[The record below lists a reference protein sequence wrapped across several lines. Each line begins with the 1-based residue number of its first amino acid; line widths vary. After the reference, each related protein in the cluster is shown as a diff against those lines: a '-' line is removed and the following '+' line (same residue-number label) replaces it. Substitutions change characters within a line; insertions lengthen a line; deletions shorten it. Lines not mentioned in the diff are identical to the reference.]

1 MVFDMQAWMDAFAGA
16 DDLKFREMRVLLVM
30 QRYATS
36 STGRDVRPGLA
47 AVAAFSGVSLG
58 NLRGKDGVIQSL
70 VEKGWLVRVREAT
83 LTRPAEYA
91 LGFGSHR
98 ARPVPSPRVREGEG
112 QVDEVGGPQTGDQ
125 VPNLGTSPNW
135 GGGGPQTGA
144 GGGPQTGAG
153 VVPKLGTLPTQ
164 DLHKDLHT
172 TLTAREAVDVEVV
185 DAVVE
190 DEPTLDLVQA
200 AVAKADAQIEAA
212 TLLGRRLADS
222 LKDRGIPPAY
232 TRQWTNEMCRI
243 LESGATPHQVEYII
257 DYLPSDTF
265 WSGLVV
271 DAKYFADKYPKLVA
285 AARSHVHK
293 QVNAERPAWMQERER
308 RRAAAQHE
316 PS

>member
-1 MVFDMQAWMDAFAGA
+1 
-16 DDLKFREMRVLLVM
+16 MR
-30 QRYATS
+30 
-36 STGRDVRPGLA
+36 
-47 AVAAFSGVSLG
+47 
-58 NLRGKDGVIQSL
+58 
-70 VEKGWLVRVREAT
+70 RV
-83 LTRPAEYA
+83 
-91 LGFGSHR
+91 
-98 ARPVPSPRVREGEG
+98 VPK
-112 QVDEVGGPQTGDQ
+112 
-125 VPNLGTSPNW
+125 LGTRSPIW
-135 GGGGPQTGA
+135 GR
-144 GGGPQTGAG
+144 PQTGAG

-172 TLTAREAVDVEVV
+172 TLTAREAADVEVI

-212 TLLGRRLADS
+212 TLLGRRLADN

-232 TRQWTNEMCRI
+232 TRQWTNEMCRV

-285 AARSHVHK
+285 AARSTARK

>member
-1 MVFDMQAWMDAFAGA
+1 MTKATPENFTALLELQRRDTRMAHLAES
-16 DDLKFREMRVLLVM
+16 LKSLQSEPALV
-30 QRYATS
+30 
-36 STGRDVRPGLA
+36 
-47 AVAAFSGVSLG
+47 
-58 NLRGKDGVIQSL
+58 N
-70 VEKGWLVRVREAT
+70 
-83 LTRPAEYA
+83 A
-91 LGFGSHR
+91 LKR
-98 ARPVPSPRVREGEG
+98 R
-112 QVDEVGGPQTGDQ
+112 
-125 VPNLGTSPNW
+125 
-135 GGGGPQTGA
+135 
-144 GGGPQTGAG
+144 
-153 VVPKLGTLPTQ
+153 
-164 DLHKDLHT
+164 
-172 TLTAREAVDVEVV
+172 
-185 DAVVE
+185 
-190 DEPTLDLVQA
+190 QA

-232 TRQWTNEMCRI
+232 TRQWTNEMCRV